1 MGSIKEILIDC
12 PYCQNKIR
20 FPKNI
25 EGHVTNCP
33 ECDKRVELKIPK
45 KNYLESL
52 KTLDDTK
59 PFITRVIFPLPFM
72 VIMALISEILR
83 SEWIFYIAIAP
94 YGFSTFIYFW
104 GKEMEKSK
112 KRQQAEEKKREA
124 EEKKREAEQK
134 LIEEEYHQRKKL
146 YEAALDSLYSNN
158 TPENKIEALEK
169 GRDLAVITNQLHGY
183 DRNITVFDEIALTN
197 DINARTN

>member
-59 PFITRVIFPLPFM
+59 PFITRVIFPLPIIC
-72 VIMALISEILR
+72 IMAGFAEILR
-83 SEWIFYIAIAP
+83 SKLIFYIAIVP
-94 YGFSTFIYFW
+94 YGFSTFFYFW
-104 GKEMEKSK
+104 CKEMEKHK
-112 KRQQAEEKKREA
+112 KRQQE

-134 LIEEEYHQRKKL
+134 LIEEEYRQRKKL
-146 YEAALDSLYSNN
+146 YEAALESLYSNN

-183 DRNITVFDEIALTN
+183 DRNITVFDEVALTN

>member
-59 PFITRVIFPLPFM
+59 PFITRVIFPLPIIL
-72 VIMALISEILR
+72 IMAVFAEILR
-83 SEWIFYIAIAP
+83 TEWIFYIAIVP
-94 YGFSTFIYFW
+94 YGFSTLHYFVC
-104 GKEMEKSK
+104 KEMEKYK
-112 KRQQAEEKKREA
+112 KRQQE

-183 DRNITVFDEIALTN
+183 DRNITVFDEVALTN